1 MDKKLRFAES
11 ISFLY
16 SLEKLGIKMDLD
28 NIRALMDFS
37 GQPQRDLKV
46 LHVAGTNGK
55 GSTSAAI
62 ASVLMAMGYRV
73 GLYTSPHIVSFKE
86 RIKVDG
92 KEINEQEV
100 ALSTDYFRPEVER
113 VHATF
118 FETTTA
124 MMFKYFAES
133 DVDFAVIETGMGGR
147 LDATNVVDPIVS
159 VVTSIGLDHTEVLGD
174 TLEKIAF
181 EKAGIIKPGR
191 PAIVNVHTESL
202 KEVFRKV
209 AHDNGSVLFFVDD
222 VASSSKMRM
231 EIDNSVF
238 DGEVFGRGYPSLKID
253 LGGKHQV
260 ENALTALATLHL
272 VMRSGD
278 DVDDLAIYHG
288 FESIKENTGHRGRL
302 EVISSEPL
310 VILDVAHNPDGINAV
325 LDSLSLLGKR
335 KGILLFGAMRDK
347 DTRSMLEHLRERF
360 ETVILTQLQVGRSLD
375 EMELNRIS
383 KDINLRSQVFG
394 NSAEALRA
402 ALNQVDNDS
411 YILITGSHYLAG
423 EVVPVLEKAAF
434 RLEKS

>member
-231 EIDNSVF
+231 E
-238 DGEVFGRGYPSLKID
+238 
-253 LGGKHQV
+253 
-260 ENALTALATLHL
+260 
-272 VMRSGD
+272 
-278 DVDDLAIYHG
+278 
-288 FESIKENTGHRGRL
+288 
-302 EVISSEPL
+302 
-310 VILDVAHNPDGINAV
+310 
-325 LDSLSLLGKR
+325 
-335 KGILLFGAMRDK
+335 
-347 DTRSMLEHLRERF
+347 
-360 ETVILTQLQVGRSLD
+360 
-375 EMELNRIS
+375 
-383 KDINLRSQVFG
+383 
-394 NSAEALRA
+394 
-402 ALNQVDNDS
+402 
-411 YILITGSHYLAG
+411 
-423 EVVPVLEKAAF
+423 
-434 RLEKS
+434 